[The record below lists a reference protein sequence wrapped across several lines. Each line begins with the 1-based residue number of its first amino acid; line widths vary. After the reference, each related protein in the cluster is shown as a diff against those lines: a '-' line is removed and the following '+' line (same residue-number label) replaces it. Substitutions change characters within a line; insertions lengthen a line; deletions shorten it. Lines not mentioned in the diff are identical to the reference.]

1 MQNKNWVATYRKKE
15 NDTMANKTT
24 KLTKKDK
31 FEMLAKLP
39 AVQSDPVLSEFIA
52 HEMELLAKK
61 NSAEKKPTAQQV
73 ANVGIQT
80 AILNGMEVGKAYTI
94 TDLIKS
100 VPECADLTN
109 QRVSALVRQMV
120 DGGSVERFEEKRKAY
135 FRKVEA

>member
-1 MQNKNWVATYRKKE
+1 
-15 NDTMANKTT
+15 MANKTT

-52 HEMELLAKK
+52 HEMELLTKK

>member
-1 MQNKNWVATYRKKE
+1 
-15 NDTMANKTT
+15 MANKTT

-39 AVQSDPVLSEFIA
+39 AVQSDPVLSEFIT
-52 HEMELLAKK
+52 HEMELLSKK

>member
-1 MQNKNWVATYRKKE
+1 
-15 NDTMANKTT
+15 MANKTA

-52 HEMELLAKK
+52 HEMELLTKK

-109 QRVSALVRQMV
+109 QRISALVRQMV

>member
-1 MQNKNWVATYRKKE
+1 
-15 NDTMANKTT
+15 MANKTT

-31 FEMLAKLP
+31 FGMLAKLP

-120 DGGSVERFEEKRKAY
+120 DSGSVERFEEKRKAY

>member
-1 MQNKNWVATYRKKE
+1 
-15 NDTMANKTT
+15 MANTT

-31 FEMLAKLP
+31 FQMLADLP
-39 AVQSDPVLSEFIA
+39 AVQSNPMLVEFIA

-80 AILNGMEVGKAYTI
+80 AILNSMEVGKAYTI

>member
-1 MQNKNWVATYRKKE
+1 
-15 NDTMANKTT
+15 MANKTT

-52 HEMELLAKK
+52 HEMELLTKK

-80 AILNGMEVGKAYTI
+80 AILNCMEVGKAYTI

>member
-1 MQNKNWVATYRKKE
+1 
-15 NDTMANKTT
+15 MANKTT

-52 HEMELLAKK
+52 HEMELLSKK

>member
-1 MQNKNWVATYRKKE
+1 
-15 NDTMANKTT
+15 MANKTA

-52 HEMELLAKK
+52 HEMELLTKK

>member
-1 MQNKNWVATYRKKE
+1 
-15 NDTMANKTT
+15 MANKTT

>member
-1 MQNKNWVATYRKKE
+1 
-15 NDTMANKTT
+15 MANKTT

-52 HEMELLAKK
+52 HVMELLSKK

>member
-1 MQNKNWVATYRKKE
+1 
-15 NDTMANKTT
+15 MANKTT

-52 HEMELLAKK
+52 HEMELLTKK

-94 TDLIKS
+94 TDIIKS

>member
-1 MQNKNWVATYRKKE
+1 
-15 NDTMANKTT
+15 MANKTT

-52 HEMELLAKK
+52 HEMELLSKK
-61 NSAEKKPTAQQV
+61 NSVEKKPTAQQV

>member
-1 MQNKNWVATYRKKE
+1 
-15 NDTMANKTT
+15 MANKTT

-31 FEMLAKLP
+31 FEMLANLP

-52 HEMELLAKK
+52 HEMELLSKK

-80 AILNGMEVGKAYTI
+80 AILNGMEVGNAYTI

>member
-1 MQNKNWVATYRKKE
+1 
-15 NDTMANKTT
+15 MANKTT

-80 AILNGMEVGKAYTI
+80 AILNGMEVGKAYTV

>member
-1 MQNKNWVATYRKKE
+1 
-15 NDTMANKTT
+15 MANKTA

-120 DGGSVERFEEKRKAY
+120 DSGSVERFEEKRKAY

>member
-1 MQNKNWVATYRKKE
+1 
-15 NDTMANKTT
+15 MANKTT

-120 DGGSVERFEEKRKAY
+120 DSGSVERFEEKRKAY

>member
-1 MQNKNWVATYRKKE
+1 
-15 NDTMANKTT
+15 MANKTT
-24 KLTKKDK
+24 KLIKKDK

-52 HEMELLAKK
+52 HEMELLSKK

>member
-1 MQNKNWVATYRKKE
+1 
-15 NDTMANKTT
+15 MANKTT

-39 AVQSDPVLSEFIA
+39 AVQSDPVLSEFIT
-52 HEMELLAKK
+52 HEMELLTKK

-94 TDLIKS
+94 TDIIKS